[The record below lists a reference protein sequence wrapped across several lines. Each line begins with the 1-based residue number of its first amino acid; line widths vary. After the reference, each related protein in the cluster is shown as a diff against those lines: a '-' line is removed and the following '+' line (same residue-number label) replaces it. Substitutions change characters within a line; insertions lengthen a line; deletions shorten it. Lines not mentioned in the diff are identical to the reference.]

1 MVHEPET
8 GTLVPFNFDHILVQ
22 VPELKRFAF
31 KIETISFTPLIDS
44 SDVTPLIWT
53 RLATLI
59 EEKYEFYDGF
69 VILHGTDTMA
79 FTASALS
86 FMIHNL
92 DKPVILTGSQL
103 PIGMLRTDGK
113 ENLIT
118 SIEIAAARSEGKS
131 LVPEVSV
138 YFGNKLYRGNRTTKF
153 STDHFNAFDSP
164 NFPPLA
170 TAGIE
175 IKYSTESINYPT
187 VRRDI
192 EVSYNISDDVA
203 ILKIFPGITRKVVR
217 ALLSAPDL
225 KAVILES
232 FGAGNAPTN
241 SWFLNEITEFCSH
254 GGIII
259 NITQCFSGSTNPDLY
274 ETGRSLSKAGVING
288 NDMTT
293 EAALTKLMYLLGNY
307 SDKNEIVRL
316 LKKPIR
322 GEITL

>member
-1 MVHEPET
+1 
-8 GTLVPFNFDHILVQ
+8 
-22 VPELKRFAF
+22 
-31 KIETISFTPLIDS
+31 
-44 SDVTPLIWT
+44 
-53 RLATLI
+53 
-59 EEKYEFYDGF
+59 
-69 VILHGTDTMA
+69 MA

-131 LVPEVSV
+131 MVPEVSV

-192 EVSYNISDDVA
+192 EVRYNISDDVA

-241 SWFLNEITEFCSH
+241 SWFLNEITEFCSN